1 MSRMAVSEVVVSFGY
16 VVNDIYP
23 FKMVTR
29 STFLGKMMTSNGFY
43 DSNRHFVEK

>member
-29 STFLGKMMTSNGFY
+29 SKILWKMTTSNSFY
-43 DSNRHFVEK
+43 DSNRHFLEK